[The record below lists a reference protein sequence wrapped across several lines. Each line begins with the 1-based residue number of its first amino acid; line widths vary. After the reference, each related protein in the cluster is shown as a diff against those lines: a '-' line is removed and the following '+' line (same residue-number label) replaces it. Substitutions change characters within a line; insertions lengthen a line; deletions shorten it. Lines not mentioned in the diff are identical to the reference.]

1 MKFVYYIF
9 NMLKILRK
17 KNGEKN
23 EIGDEMEDE
32 EIRIRTKKIRS
43 RKDRERDAKRRKK
56 RQDMEK
62 ITKKDKKRKKR

>member
-23 EIGDEMEDE
+23 EIGDEREE
-32 EIRIRTKKIRS
+32 QEIRIRTKKIRS

-56 RQDMEK
+56 DK
-62 ITKKDKKRKKR
+62 IWKK